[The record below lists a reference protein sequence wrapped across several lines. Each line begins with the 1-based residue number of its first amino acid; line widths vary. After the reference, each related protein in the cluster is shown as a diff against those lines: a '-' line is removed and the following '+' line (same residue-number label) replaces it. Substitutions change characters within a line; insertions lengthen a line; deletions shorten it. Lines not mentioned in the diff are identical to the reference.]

1 MRGRNRDTENRLAS
15 LAHSRV
21 RGLGEAV
28 LAGGPRVWGPLLVVI
43 SMLAVIGAAVAA
55 AEVRGAGPTVAG
67 VGDPELVLG
76 ADLPPNA
83 GVEALA
89 ATEGPTGDRPALSAA
104 PLPTEA
110 AGNQTQTAPPA
121 PTPSPPPALPPVEGD
136 ARVPLRPLEPRLVAF
151 AGLSTW
157 IDVYDVDQTPAQQV
171 ELAAAAG
178 VDTLF
183 LQSGKFDSPQDIHH
197 GDRFGET
204 IELAH
209 DRGMQVVA
217 WYVPD
222 FVDPERDLRRAR
234 AAVGYTSPGGDRAD
248 AFGLDIEV
256 EDQTDVALR
265 TERLMA
271 LSRTL
276 RDDVGGDY
284 PMAAIAL
291 PPLQLDLR
299 PGWWPDFP
307 YAELRPLFDV
317 VVPMSYSSYRGTDAD
332 TTYRWSID
340 NVVELRRRA
349 GDPDWPVHLAGGIA
363 DDLPEV
369 EAFLAAAADAG
380 VVGAGLYDL
389 ATTSPDAWPLL
400 RALRAAE

>member
-1 MRGRNRDTENRLAS
+1 MRGRI
-15 LAHSRV
+15 
-21 RGLGEAV
+21 RGLSEAV
-28 LAGGPRVWGPLLVVI
+28 LAAGPGVWGPLLVVI
-43 SMLAVIGAAVAA
+43 AMLALVGAAVAA
-55 AEVRGAGPTVAG
+55 AEVRGAGSQVAG
-67 VGDPELVLG
+67 AGVPEFVLG

-83 GVEALA
+83 GVEELT
-89 ATEGPTGDRPALSAA
+89 ATEGATGDRPALSAP
-104 PLPTEA
+104 PLTDAAASPTP
-110 AGNQTQTAPPA
+110 PPA
-121 PTPSPPPALPPVEGD
+121 QPRPPALPPVEGD
-136 ARVPLRPLEPRLVAF
+136 ARVPLRPVEPRLLAF

-157 IDVYDVDQTPAQQV
+157 IDVYDVEQTAAQQI
-171 ELAAAAG
+171 EIAAAAG

-183 LQSGKFDSPQDIHH
+183 LQSGKYDSPEDIHH
-197 GDRFGET
+197 GERFGET

-209 DRGMQVVA
+209 DRGMRVVA

-234 AAVGYTSPGGDRAD
+234 TAIGYTSPRGDRPD

-265 TERLMA
+265 TERLMT

-276 RDDVGGDY
+276 RDDVGRDY
-284 PMAAIAL
+284 PMAAIVL

-332 TTYRWSID
+332 TTYRWSHD
-340 NVVELRRRA
+340 NIVELRARA
-349 GDPDWPVHLAGGIA
+349 GEPDWPVHLAGGIA

-369 EAFLAAAADAG
+369 EAFLVAAADAG

-389 ATTSPDAWPLL
+389 ATTRPDAWPLL
-400 RALRAAE
+400 RALRVGE